1 MLNIVVCIKAV
12 PDPDK
17 ADSIKID
24 PDTMTLIRKD
34 IPMVLNPLDKF
45 ALQAAI
51 NLKEDQDTHITVI
64 SMGPPAAASIVKEC
78 MALGAD
84 KGILLS
90 DMAFGGADA
99 FATAYT
105 LAAGVKKLENVDVVF
120 CGMASSDGATEWV
133 GPQIASFL
141 SAPVVTMVNAIEEIK
156 DKTWTVKADF
166 DNGYRRVKI
175 QLPAVFTVTRHLNQ
189 PKTLS
194 FSGIIKA
201 RKKQVEILDLK
212 QLGADPS
219 MVGVNGSPT
228 IVSKMEATVNKRETT
243 MIQGTREEKAQQV
256 VQILKDSGSIGSTS
270 SIGQVI

>member
-1 MLNIVVCIKAV
+1 MLNLVVCIKAV

-24 PDTMTLIRKD
+24 PATRTLIRKD

-45 ALQAAI
+45 ALEAAL
-51 NLKEDQDTHITVI
+51 NLKEEKGAHITVI

-84 KGILLS
+84 KGLLLS

-99 FATAYT
+99 YATAYT
-105 LAAGVKKLENVDVVF
+105 LACGIKKLDGFDAVF

-141 SAPVVTMVNAIEEIK
+141 DAPVVTMVNAIEEKK
-156 DKTWTVKADF
+156 DRTWTVKTDF
-166 DNGYRRVKI
+166 DNGYRRVKVK
-175 QLPAVFTVTRHLNQ
+175 LPAVFTVTRHLNH
-189 PKTLS
+189 PRTLS

-201 RKKQVEILDLK
+201 RKKQAQILDLA
-212 QLGADPS
+212 QLG
-219 MVGVNGSPT
+219 VGASKVGAKGSPT
-228 IVSKMEATVNKRETT
+228 IVSNMETTQNQRETT
-243 MIQGTREEKAQQV
+243 MIQGTREEKAEAVFQL
-256 VQILKDSGSIGSTS
+256 LKNSGCIG
-270 SIGQVI
+270 

>member
-12 PDPDK
+12 PDPAK
-17 ADSIKID
+17 TDSIKIN
-24 PDTMTLIRKD
+24 PATRTLIRKD

-45 ALQAAI
+45 ALEAALT
-51 NLKEDQDTHITVI
+51 LKEEKGAHITVI

-84 KGILLS
+84 KGMLLS
-90 DMAFGGADA
+90 DVAFGGADA

-105 LAAGVKKLENVDVVF
+105 LACGIKKLESFDAVF

-141 SAPVVTMVNAIEEIK
+141 DAPVVTMVNTIEENEGH
-156 DKTWTVKADF
+156 TWTVKADF
-166 DNGYRRVKI
+166 DNGYRRVRV

-189 PKTLS
+189 PRTLS

-201 RKKQVEILDLK
+201 RKKQAEILNLE
-212 QLGADPS
+212 QLGVDAS
-219 MVGVNGSPT
+219 KVGAKGSPT
-228 IVSKMEATVNKRETT
+228 IVSNMETTQNKREIT
-243 MIQGTREEKAQQV
+243 MIQGTREEKAEAVFQL
-256 VQILKDSGSIGSTS
+256 LKKSGSIG
-270 SIGQVI
+270 

>member
-12 PDPDK
+12 PDPAK

-24 PDTMTLIRKD
+24 PITKTLIRKD

-45 ALQAAI
+45 ALEAAI
-51 NLKEDQDTHITVI
+51 NLKEEKGAHITVI
-64 SMGPPAAASIVKEC
+64 SMGPPAAASTLKEC

-84 KGILLS
+84 KSMLFS

-105 LAAGVKKLENVDVVF
+105 LAFGIKRLERFDVVF

-141 SAPVVTMVNAIEEIK
+141 DAPVVTMVNEIEDNE
-156 DKTWTVKADF
+156 DKTWIVKADF
-166 DNGYRRVKI
+166 ENGYRRVKV

-189 PKTLS
+189 PRTLS

-201 RKKQVEILDLK
+201 RKKQVEIFDLE
-212 QLGADPS
+212 QLGVDAKK
-219 MVGVNGSPT
+219 VGAKGSPT
-228 IVSKMEATVNKRETT
+228 IVSDMEPTQYKRKNT
-243 MIQGTREEKAQQV
+243 MIHGSREEKAERVYQL
-256 VQILKDSGSIGSTS
+256 LKEFGSIG
-270 SIGQVI
+270 

>member
-1 MLNIVVCIKAV
+1 MLNLVVCIKAV

-17 ADSIKID
+17 ADCIKID
-24 PDTMTLIRKD
+24 PVTRTLIRKD
-34 IPMVLNPLDKF
+34 IPMVLNPLDKYAMEA
-45 ALQAAI
+45 ALA
-51 NLKEDQDTHITVI
+51 LKEEKGACITVI

-105 LAAGVKKLENVDVVF
+105 LASGIKKIHDFDAVF

-141 SAPVVTMVNAIEEIK
+141 DAPVVTMINTIEESGDRI
-156 DKTWTVKADF
+156 WTVKADF
-166 DNGYRRVKI
+166 DNGYRRVKVK
-175 QLPAVFTVTRHLNQ
+175 LPAVFTVTRHLNQ
-189 PKTLS
+189 PRALN

-201 RKKQVEILDLK
+201 RKKQVETLNLD
-212 QLGADPS
+212 QLGVDPAK
-219 MVGVNGSPT
+219 VGIKGSPT
-228 IVSKMEATVNKRETT
+228 IVSNMEITKNKRETT
-243 MIQGTREEKAQQV
+243 IIQGTRVEKAERL
-256 VQILKDSGSIGSTS
+256 VQILKEVGSIG
-270 SIGQVI
+270 